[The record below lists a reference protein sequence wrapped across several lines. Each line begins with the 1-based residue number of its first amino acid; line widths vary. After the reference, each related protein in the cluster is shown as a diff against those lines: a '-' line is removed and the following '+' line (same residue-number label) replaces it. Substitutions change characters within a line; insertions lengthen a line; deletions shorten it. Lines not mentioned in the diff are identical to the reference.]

1 MSTPPVPLTL
11 EGASVLHQ
19 MMRFRRCAWRALAAP
34 RQAEILAQALALLA
48 AMEQNELGQSAVF
61 SLFGHKGDLLFL
73 HFRHSFEELHRAE
86 LEVAQLGLAEFLEP
100 VSSYLSVVE
109 LGLYESSARTYA
121 ALAEKGLG
129 PYTPEWNAE
138 VEETL
143 AMHRKAMHPRLYPK
157 MPLQRYLCFYPMNRR
172 RGQDKNWYQA
182 PMEERRRMIREHG
195 LIGRRYG
202 DEVQQIISGSIGL
215 DDWEWAVDL
224 FANDPVAF
232 KKLIYEMRFDEASA
246 FYADFGPFHVGLR
259 CPAAQLGKLLAG
271 ELPEWGSE

>member
-19 MMRFRRCAWRALAAP
+19 MMRFRRSAWRALGAEQ
-34 RQAEILAQALALLA
+34 QAEILSEAIALLA
-48 AMEQNELGQSAVF
+48 AIEQNELGQSALF
-61 SLFGHKGDLLFL
+61 SLFGYKGDVLLL

-86 LEVAQLGLAEFLEP
+86 LEVAQLGLAEFFEP
-100 VSSYLSVVE
+100 VNSYLSVVE

-121 ALAEKGLG
+121 LLAEKGIA

-138 VEETL
+138 VDEVL
-143 AMHRKAMHPRLYPK
+143 AMQRKAMHPRLYPE
-157 MPLQRYLCFYPMNRR
+157 MPSRRYLCFYPMNRR
-172 RGQDKNWYQA
+172 RGEHNNWYQA
-182 PMEERRRMIREHG
+182 PLEERRRMMRDHG

-202 DEVQQIISGSIGL
+202 GDVEQIISGSIGL

-224 FANDPVAF
+224 FSNDPVAF

-246 FYADFGPFHVGLR
+246 LYADFGPFYVGLR
-259 CPAAQLGKLLAG
+259 CPAVQLGKLLAG
-271 ELPEWGSE
+271 ELPDVQP